1 MGIFARWA
9 IPPPAR
15 ERLDATSPSSA
26 TMWLWLMSL
35 LTTRGTSSGLDWSS
49 SEKILIGLPRTP
61 PAALISSTASM
72 IPLWVEVPKAASD
85 AVMEPYC
92 RTGMYDPEPG
102 TPSEAGAPSGALVAG
117 GAPAPSLAPV
127 AGGAPPPFGSPSF
140 EGADVEEGWHACR
153 TSNVATRSSGRAT
166 RRDAAVARTRSGR

>member
-49 SEKILIGLPRTP
+49 SEKILICLPRTP

-85 AVMEPYC
+85 PVMEPYSP
-92 RTGMYDPEPG
+92 TGMNEPELG
-102 TPSEAGAPSGALVAG
+102 TPSEAGAASGVAAAG
-117 GAPAPSLAPV
+117 GAPAPSLAPAA
-127 AGGAPPPFGSPSF
+127 AGGAPPPFGSPAF
-140 EGADVEEGWHACR
+140 EGVDDVEEGWHACW
-153 TSNVATRSSGRAT
+153 TINVAMRSR
-166 RRDAAVARTRSGR
+166 

>member
-61 PAALISSTASM
+61 PAELISATASM

-85 AVMEPYC
+85 PVMEPYSP
-92 RTGMYDPEPG
+92 TGMYDTELG
-102 TPSEAGAPSGALVAG
+102 APSEAGAASGAPAGG
-117 GAPAPSLAPV
+117 GAPAPSLAPA
-127 AGGAPPPFGSPSF
+127 AGGAPAPFRSPSF
-140 EGADVEEGWHACR
+140 E
-153 TSNVATRSSGRAT
+153 
-166 RRDAAVARTRSGR
+166 